1 MFRPWGQYTSIKS
14 GNRWQTKLIEIKPG
28 STLSLQMHY
37 HRAEHWI
44 IVQGTAKVEVNDK
57 VSYLTEN
64 MGVHIPLASKHR
76 VSNPGKVTLL
86 LIEVQVGPYTGEDDI
101 VRFSDIYGR
110 AGDESKENKS
120 FEN

>member
-1 MFRPWGQYTSIKS
+1 MAISSRFKGWLSIKS
-14 GNRWQTKLIEIKPG
+14 GNRWQVKLIEIKPG

-44 IVQGTAKVEVNDK
+44 IVQGTAKVEVDDDI
-57 VSYLTEN
+57 SYLSEN
-64 MGVHIPLASKHR
+64 MGIHIPLASKHR

-101 VRFSDIYGR
+101 VRFSDVYGR
-110 AGDESKENKS
+110 ASDKANK
-120 FEN
+120 N